1 MAFKRSVI
9 ILLLLSLMLSAA
21 GCAVRE
27 TPDEKP
33 QEGLWTPTPEPPVKA
48 SPAPVLSGVE
58 TDRKVVSLIFEG
70 FTDTTTMD
78 AIVRV
83 LRDRNV
89 SATFFVSGI
98 TANENPQAVRSLASK
113 GFDVGSYGMSGGKHL
128 EELSDYE
135 NMRRFEMAQ
144 KEIAAACGETPSLI
158 RCNGTKYTDGVLR
171 AVTAA
176 GLKAA
181 VQPTAYLNHRSFRM
195 QEDAE
200 VYAMSVL
207 SGSILS
213 FKLGQELDADEY
225 GDVGHEL
232 DERPAIDPSPG
243 VRWEW
248 SGEEERFA
256 LLPDIVGWLVDA
268 LKAHGYRFTDPE
280 SLQSEKRLI
289 LRKANELTPE
299 EQTLLDPDNYPLPV
313 TEEPLYAGKVR
324 AARPGDFRGAVFVGD
339 AVLAGLGAYVDWRR
353 EKEPDFLDDAQF
365 LTDDALSVETLL
377 EGESEIGNLA
387 EKLAEMKASSVWLC
401 LGFANAGAYRSEA
414 FLAKYR
420 MLIKEIREKSPDT
433 RIVIMSVF
441 PKVERFSGV
450 SNRSRFELS
459 LRLCAMCR
467 EYGIGFSDAASVL
480 RDENGQLR
488 EEYCLDLAGR
498 GCHLNDSACRAVTD
512 YVKENVPV

>member
-200 VYAMSVL
+200 VYALSVL

-213 FKLGQELDADEY
+213 
-225 GDVGHEL
+225 
-232 DERPAIDPSPG
+232 IS
-243 VRWEW
+243 
-248 SGEEERFA
+248 
-256 LLPDIVGWLVDA
+256 LP
-268 LKAHGYRFTDPE
+268 
-280 SLQSEKRLI
+280 
-289 LRKANELTPE
+289 
-299 EQTLLDPDNYPLPV
+299 
-313 TEEPLYAGKVR
+313 R
-324 AARPGDFRGAVFVGD
+324 A
-339 AVLAGLGAYVDWRR
+339 
-353 EKEPDFLDDAQF
+353 
-365 LTDDALSVETLL
+365 
-377 EGESEIGNLA
+377 
-387 EKLAEMKASSVWLC
+387 
-401 LGFANAGAYRSEA
+401 
-414 FLAKYR
+414 
-420 MLIKEIREKSPDT
+420 
-433 RIVIMSVF
+433 
-441 PKVERFSGV
+441 
-450 SNRSRFELS
+450 
-459 LRLCAMCR
+459 
-467 EYGIGFSDAASVL
+467 
-480 RDENGQLR
+480 
-488 EEYCLDLAGR
+488 
-498 GCHLNDSACRAVTD
+498 
-512 YVKENVPV
+512 